1 MICSLL
7 ISYIIGTFQFCL
19 VTNSDFIKGI
29 TICVVPFIVVDIIK
43 LSLSAIVGKSILK
56 RANLGKSIKIS

>member
-1 MICSLL
+1 MFFINKLHNRH
-7 ISYIIGTFQFCL
+7 ISIFVL

-43 LSLSAIVGKSILK
+43 LSLSAIVGKNILK
-56 RANLGKSIKIS
+56 RINLRESIKIS

>member
-43 LSLSAIVGKSILK
+43 LSLSAIVGKNILK
-56 RANLGKSIKIS
+56 RINLRESIKIS